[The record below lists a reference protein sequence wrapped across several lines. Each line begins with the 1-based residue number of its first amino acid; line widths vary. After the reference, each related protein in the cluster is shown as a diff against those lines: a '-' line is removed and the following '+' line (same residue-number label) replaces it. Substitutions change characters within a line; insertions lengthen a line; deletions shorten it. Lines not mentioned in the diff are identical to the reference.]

1 MTSNAL
7 PNPSSGSAGDILKY
21 VVALVLAAAG
31 IVAYYL
37 LANSLPN
44 GVRMLIV
51 VAGLIAAGVVFLYT
65 GKGARTREFFAESR
79 FELRKV
85 VWPTRQETNRMM
97 LVVIIAVLV
106 FSLMMAAFDLV
117 IQSGVKWL
125 LGS

>member
-1 MTSNAL
+1 MNTKAE
-7 PNPSSGSAGDILKY
+7 AGPGRLDTIKL
-21 VVALVLAAAG
+21 VAAVAVFIGG
-31 IVAYYL
+31 IVAYYVFSDAAL
-37 LANSLPN
+37 LWRIL
-44 GVRMLIV
+44 
-51 VAGLIAAGVVFLYT
+51 GLLLCLAAGMGIAFT
-65 GKGARTREFFAESR
+65 TAQGREFWGFVQGSQI
-79 FELRKV
+79 ELRKV